1 MDLTSGM
8 EKMCVGQ
15 QKQCPGV
22 QGVPVGK
29 GAPCLSC
36 KGICSGFLPHSW
48 RKACVL
54 CGCGVEDHGPSS
66 DLEDDH
72 KMGRL
77 LADSKY
83 AHLTAKVKG
92 LRVYKRNRMV
102 VTNPV
107 VSRKDPT
114 FNTITYDWAPPG
126 LTQKLAMLYMELLP
140 EEKRPVAGTEGATYR
155 RRQLMRQLPAHDLD
169 PSQCHGPLPEDQLQ
183 TMAAFVKLCK
193 EEALGVGEVALPGEG
208 GANPPPVVKGDKPK
222 NGSGTGKSTIVQP
235 DPITTNTTNGT
246 EDCRKKSEYH
256 CSGCGQLAPG
266 DTPVV
271 HAEWAGYDKQWHP
284 TCFVCSECRETLVD
298 LVYFWRQ
305 GELLCG
311 RHYCQR
317 VRPRCSG
324 CDEVRDDW
332 HGNRVTE
339 CPSFRLILGTFHNS
353 DKRLTVTYNPQHWEQ
368 SGDLLLC
375 DLPSWPRF
383 NHLSYRKKYL
393 VSHQLCKFSN
403 FRR

>member
-8 EKMCVGQ
+8 EKVLASKLRADKMCVGQ

-324 CDEVRDDW
+324 CDELIFCEDFQKGPDGRAWHRDHDCCW
-332 HGNRVTE
+332 RCGKSLTTP
-339 CPSFRLILGTFHNS
+339 CPCNQTA
-353 DKRLTVTYNPQHWEQ
+353 Q
-368 SGDLLLC
+368 S
-375 DLPSWPRF
+375 
-383 NHLSYRKKYL
+383 
-393 VSHQLCKFSN
+393 V
-403 FRR
+403 